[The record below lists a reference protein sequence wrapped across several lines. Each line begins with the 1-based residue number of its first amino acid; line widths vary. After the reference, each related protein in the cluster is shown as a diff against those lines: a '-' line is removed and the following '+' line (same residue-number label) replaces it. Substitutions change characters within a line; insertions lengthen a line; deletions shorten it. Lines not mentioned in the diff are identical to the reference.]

1 MDFFSLFDLCIA
13 LLYFL
18 GSLIYVAG
26 ILGYKPELRQ
36 ASLVM
41 TLVGFGLHTVDLVLK
56 VSTESMFSFAQLQ
69 FYFSLLA
76 WSFLLMYLILW
87 WRLKLQFLAL
97 TAAPLAL
104 VLFTSS
110 MVVQETQMPIPPRL
124 SELWFGLH
132 IGSLFLSIA
141 LLAMAF
147 GAGVGYLYLHRQI
160 KNKVRLS
167 QMRKDFP
174 ALTSLDRVNHWAV
187 SLGFPLFTVGM
198 LSGFIW
204 ARFTWGEIFSWDPK
218 EIFSLGIWLMFA
230 YLFHQ
235 RLLLSL
241 KGRRPAILAITI
253 FGLSIASLLIINFYF
268 PTHHSFKP

>member
-1 MDFFSLFDLCIA
+1 MEFFRIFDLGIA

-18 GSLIYVAG
+18 GSLLYLAG
-26 ILGYKPELRQ
+26 MLGANPWLRRV
-36 ASLVM
+36 SLGV
-41 TLVGFGLHTVDLVLK
+41 TFSGFGLHTVDLLLK
-56 VSTESMFSFAQLQ
+56 ISTQAMFAFAQLQ

-76 WSFLLMYLILW
+76 WSFLLIYLLLW

-110 MVVQETQMPIPPRL
+110 MVVDQAQMPIPPQL

-147 GAGVGYLYLHRQI
+147 GAGVSYMYMDRQI
-160 KNKVRLS
+160 KSKAKLNRL
-167 QMRKDFP
+167 RKDFP
-174 ALTSLDRVNHWAV
+174 ALTSFDRVNHWAV
-187 SLGFPLFTVGM
+187 SIGFPLFTVGM

-204 ARFTWGEIFSWDPK
+204 ARFTWGEMFSWDPK
-218 EIFSLGIWLMFA
+218 EIFSLIIWFMFA
-230 YLFHQ
+230 YLFHR
-235 RLLLSL
+235 RLVWNW
-241 KGRRPAILAITI
+241 KGRRPAMLASIV
-253 FGLSIASLLIINFYF
+253 FGLCIASLLVINFYF
-268 PTHHSFKP
+268 PTHHSFRP

>member
-1 MDFFSLFDLCIA
+1 MDFFKLFDLCIA

-18 GSLIYVAG
+18 GSLLYVAG
-26 ILGYKPELRQ
+26 MLSSNPLMRRISLGI
-36 ASLVM
+36 
-41 TLVGFGLHTVDLVLK
+41 TLCGFSLHTVDLFLK
-56 VSTESMFSFAQLQ
+56 ISTQPMFAFAQAQ

-76 WSFLLMYLILW
+76 WSFLLIYLLLW

-110 MVVQETQMPIPPRL
+110 MVVGQAQMPIPPQL
-124 SELWFGLH
+124 SKLWFGLH
-132 IGSLFLSIA
+132 IGSLFMSIA

-147 GAGVGYLYLHRQI
+147 GAGAGYLYMHRQI
-160 KNKVRLS
+160 KNKVKLNRL
-167 QMRKDFP
+167 RRDFP
-174 ALTSLDRVNHWAV
+174 ALTSFDRANHWAV

-218 EIFSLGIWLMFA
+218 ELFSLIIWFLFA
-230 YLFHQ
+230 YLFHH
-235 RLLLSL
+235 RLLLNW
-241 KGRRPAILAITI
+241 KGRRPAILACTI
-253 FGLSIASLLIINFYF
+253 FGLCIASMLIINFHF
-268 PTHHSFKP
+268 PTHHSFRP

>member
-204 ARFTWGEIFSWDPK
+204 
-218 EIFSLGIWLMFA
+218 
-230 YLFHQ
+230 
-235 RLLLSL
+235 
-241 KGRRPAILAITI
+241 
-253 FGLSIASLLIINFYF
+253 
-268 PTHHSFKP
+268 

>member
-1 MDFFSLFDLCIA
+1 MDFYSLFDLGIA

-18 GSLIYVAG
+18 GSLLYVAG
-26 ILGYKPELRQ
+26 ILSYKPGLRQ
-36 ASLVM
+36 VSLGVS
-41 TLVGFGLHTVDLVLK
+41 LFGFCLHTVDLFLK
-56 VSTESMFSFAQLQ
+56 VSTQTMFSFAQVQ

-76 WSFLLMYLILW
+76 WSFILIYLLLW

-110 MVVQETQMPIPPRL
+110 MVVHEAQMPIPPRL

-147 GAGVGYLYLHRQI
+147 GAGAGYLYLHRQI
-160 KNKVRLS
+160 KNKVRLN
-167 QMRKDFP
+167 RLRRDFP

-187 SLGFPLFTVGM
+187 SLGFPLFTMGM

-218 EIFSLGIWLMFA
+218 EVFSLGIWLLFA
-230 YLFHQ
+230 YLFQQ
-235 RLLLSL
+235 RLLFSL
-241 KGRRPAILAITI
+241 KGRRPAILASTI
-253 FGLSIASLLIINFYF
+253 FGLCIASLLIINFYF

>member
-1 MDFFSLFDLCIA
+1 MDFYSLFDLGIA

-18 GSLIYVAG
+18 GSLLYVVG
-26 ILGYKPELRQ
+26 ILSYKAWLRQ
-36 ASLVM
+36 VSLTVS
-41 TLVGFGLHTVDLVLK
+41 LFGFCLHTVDLFLK
-56 VSTESMFSFAQLQ
+56 ISTQPMFSFAQVQ

-76 WSFLLMYLILW
+76 WSFILIYLLLW

-160 KNKVRLS
+160 KNKVRLN
-167 QMRKDFP
+167 RLRRDLP

-187 SLGFPLFTVGM
+187 SLGFPLFTLGM

-218 EIFSLGIWLMFA
+218 EIFSLGIWLLFA

-241 KGRRPAILAITI
+241 KGRRPAILASTI
-253 FGLSIASLLIINFYF
+253 FGLCIVSLLIINFYF

>member
-1 MDFFSLFDLCIA
+1 MDFYSLFDLGIA

-18 GSLIYVAG
+18 GSLLYVVG
-26 ILGYKPELRQ
+26 ILSYKAWLRQ
-36 ASLVM
+36 VSLTVS
-41 TLVGFGLHTVDLVLK
+41 LFGFCLHTVDLFLK
-56 VSTESMFSFAQLQ
+56 ISTQPMFSFAQVQ

-76 WSFLLMYLILW
+76 WSFILIYLLLW

-147 GAGVGYLYLHRQI
+147 GAGAGYLYLHRQI
-160 KNKVRLS
+160 KNKVRLN
-167 QMRKDFP
+167 RLRRDLP

-187 SLGFPLFTVGM
+187 SLGFPLFTLGM

-218 EIFSLGIWLMFA
+218 EIFSLGIWLLFA

-241 KGRRPAILAITI
+241 KGRRPAILASTI
-253 FGLSIASLLIINFYF
+253 FGLCIVSLLIINFYF